1 MSRRPVLV
9 TWRPP
14 AFAFALRAQAT
25 LIEVVEDLGLRTSL
39 DTVDVLVRPFP
50 GGDDGAI
57 TWVGRR
63 RMRVELA
70 LDVGNFLTRQ
80 GRRALHDRARLPR
93 AAGRAAVDLGALPAA
108 RFSRRA
114 LAATLYHE
122 FAHVADD
129 LAYGIHSA
137 AVPPARRAAF
147 NEAWNV
153 WIDGRLAR
161 SGVPGI
167 QRAERWALFRHTFA
181 ARGLR
186 RRRQRAIFDR
196 LWHSERM
203 SRAELLDVAQR
214 LDARVWGAGQPAQR
228 VSD

>member
-1 MSRRPVLV
+1 MSCRPVRV

-25 LIEVVEDLGLRTSL
+25 LIDVVDDLGLRPSL
-39 DTVDVLVRPFP
+39 DTIDVRVRPFP
-50 GGDDGAI
+50 GGDQGAI
-57 TWVGRR
+57 AWVGRR
-63 RMRVELA
+63 RMRVELD

-80 GRRALHDRARLPR
+80 GRRALHSRARLPR
-93 AAGRAAVDLGALPAA
+93 AEGRPAVDLRALPAA

-161 SGVPGI
+161 AGAPGI

-181 ARGLR
+181 ARGR
-186 RRRQRAIFDR
+186 RRRRHQAIFDR
-196 LWHSERM
+196 LWRSERL
-203 SRAELLDVAQR
+203 SRAELLDLAQR
-214 LDARVWGAGQPAQR
+214 LDA
-228 VSD
+228 